1 MHVLLLSLLLL
12 LGTAAR
18 GELVL
23 HVVTPSAAV
32 SAASATPDGSRAA
45 PYQSVGAARDALRRH
60 TAAAG
65 GLPDGGATVLLHAGH
80 HAPFALN
87 GPLDSGRPDA
97 PIVYA
102 AAPGERAVVS
112 GGVSLPQSAF
122 EAWAS
127 GPAGALVADLGQLGV
142 TSSQLGAM
150 RTPKMGCISD
160 CQHDKAEL
168 YLGSQAMTL
177 ARYPNKAA
185 DGSWQFLHAE
195 VGSGSTWFLMNASDP
210 TAARIRKC
218 T

>member
-1 MHVLLLSLLLL
+1 MHVLLLLLLL

-60 TAAAG
+60 TAAG

-87 GPLDSGRPDA
+87 GPLDSGRTDA